1 MSSQFCQNYSTEVEA
16 AVNCL
21 VNLHLWAS
29 YTYLSLGFYFD
40 CDDVALE
47 GVSHFWHNPFE
58 IQGIAGC
65 ELHSEET
72 IVSFLRGALGGLDF
86 LSLKNDSCMP
96 APEGGSRAQRFC
108 TLLTQYQG
116 IVDTVEKLL
125 LKTCPRYLLGVLD
138 AGKTELQRQDPF
150 EIQLTGGCELLSRD
164 TAKGFVQVAYQGSDF
179 LSFQNMSWVPSPKGE
194 SRAENACH
202 LLNQYEGIKET
213 VYRLISNTCP
223 RFLLGLLYAG
233 KMDLQRQVR
242 PEAWLSSSPILESS
256 QLLLVCHVSG
266 FYPKPIWVMWMRGDQ
281 EQPGTQR
288 GEVWPNVDGTWY
300 LRVTLNVE
308 AKEAAGLS
316 CQVRHSSLGDQDII
330 LYWGHHLSMTLIV
343 LAVIV
348 PLVLLI
354 LLALW
359 FKKRCSYQDIP

>member
-1 MSSQFCQNYSTEVEA
+1 MLFLQLAVLAGLSSGNNADVQEHVSFHLIQISSFANQTWAQNQGSGWLDDLQTHGWESK
-16 AVNCL
+16 NGTIIF
-21 VNLHLWAS
+21 LHAWSKGNFSNEELI
-29 YTYLSLGFYFD
+29 D
-40 CDDVALE
+40 LE
-47 GVSHFWHNPFE
+47 LLFRVYYIGLTRE
-58 IQGIAGC
+58 IQDYT
-65 ELHSEET
+65 S
-72 IVSFLRGALGGLDF
+72 
-86 LSLKNDSCMP
+86 
-96 APEGGSRAQRFC
+96 Q
-108 TLLTQYQG
+108 
-116 IVDTVEKLL
+116 
-125 LKTCPRYLLGVLD
+125 
-138 AGKTELQRQDPF
+138 LQFEYPF

>member
-1 MSSQFCQNYSTEVEA
+1 MLFLQLAVLAGLSSGNNADAVQEHVSFHLIQISSFANQTWAQNRGSGWLDDLQTLGWESENGTIIFLHTWSKGNFSNEEVTDLELLFRVYFIILTREIQDYTSQLQFEY
-16 AVNCL
+16 
-21 VNLHLWAS
+21 
-29 YTYLSLGFYFD
+29 
-40 CDDVALE
+40 
-47 GVSHFWHNPFE
+47 PFE
-58 IQGIAGC
+58 FQA
-65 ELHSEET
+65 
-72 IVSFLRGALGGLDF
+72 
-86 LSLKNDSCMP
+86 
-96 APEGGSRAQRFC
+96 
-108 TLLTQYQG
+108 
-116 IVDTVEKLL
+116 
-125 LKTCPRYLLGVLD
+125 
-138 AGKTELQRQDPF
+138 
-150 EIQLTGGCELLSRD
+150 TGGCELQSRD

-194 SRAENACH
+194 SRAEKACH
-202 LLNQYEGIKET
+202 LLNQYEDIKET
-213 VYRLISNTCP
+213 VHSLISDTCP

-330 LYWGHHLSMTLIV
+330 LYWGHHLSMTLIL

-354 LLALW
+354 VLALW
-359 FKKRCSYQDIP
+359 FKRRCSYQDIP